1 MKVADAVAR
10 ALRAEGEMAFGLI
23 GDGNIPL
30 WGAMVAAGMQVHSAR
45 HEAAAVAMAD
55 GYARVTGRTGL
66 ATVTWGPGLTQIGTS
81 LMAAS
86 RNRTPLVLLLPEL
99 PAGHKNNLQTMDQRR
114 FLDACETRYLRVNRP
129 ENLAE
134 EIAEAFYAVGTQPG
148 PVALALPMDL
158 LAEELEWDVDYTPS
172 AQFVPDPAGAD
183 PQAVEALVDLM
194 VSAER
199 PVIIAGRGAKS
210 AGARDE
216 IIRVADRVGAL
227 LATSLQAKGLFD
239 GHEFDIGIA
248 GAFASAPSEE
258 LFAQAD
264 FVLAMG
270 AELGY
275 YTSEGGLLFPSAKVA
290 RVDVQAPREIGVL
303 PGHFVRGDALKTA
316 AAMHAALERRQV
328 QVPGYRTAETRAVLA
343 RSMPAPERPQDGL
356 DPRILMRE
364 LSAALPRD
372 SRVVCGAGHFFGFV
386 SMYLALP
393 EGGDIQYSTQFGAVG
408 QTLPL
413 ALGMALARPGEPH
426 IVLEGDGSLLFHIQE
441 LETAVRYGV
450 PLTVIVLND
459 AGYGAEVHKL
469 RTHGLDVGLARWKS
483 PDYVALAKAFG
494 GDGVLLQRE
503 TDLPGAL
510 AQGLERR
517 GLFLIDCR
525 ISPSTLSDPYQKI
538 HQGSENRAPLLR
550 RPR

>member
-1 MKVADAVAR
+1 MKVAGAVAR
-10 ALRAEGEMAFGLI
+10 ALRAEGEMAFGLM

-30 WGAMVAAGMQVHSAR
+30 WGELVAAGVQMHSAR

-55 GYARVTGRTGL
+55 GYARATGRTGL

-99 PAGHKNNLQTMDQRR
+99 PAGHKNALQTMDQRR
-114 FLDACETRYLRVNRP
+114 FLEACETRYLRLNRP

-134 EIAEAFYAVGTQPG
+134 EIAEPFYAVRTHPG

-158 LAEELEWDVDYTPS
+158 LAEDLEWDVDYTPS
-172 AQFVPDPAGAD
+172 ARFVPVPAGAD
-183 PQAVEALVDLM
+183 PEAVEALADLL
-194 VSAER
+194 ADARR
-199 PVIIAGRGAKS
+199 PVIIAGRGAKV

-216 IIRVADRVGAL
+216 LVRIADRLGAL
-227 LATSLQAKGLFD
+227 LATTLQAKGLFD
-239 GHEFDIGIA
+239 GHEFDLGIA

-264 FVLAMG
+264 FVLAVG

-275 YTSEGGLLFPSAKVA
+275 YTSEGGLLFPSASVA
-290 RVDVQAPREIGVL
+290 RIDIHAPREIGVL
-303 PGHFVRGDALKTA
+303 PGRFVRGDALKTA
-316 AAMHAALERRQV
+316 SAVRTALERRQV
-328 QVPGYRTAETRAVLA
+328 HAVGYRTNETRAVLA
-343 RSMPAPERPQDGL
+343 RSIPAPERPHDGL
-356 DPRILMRE
+356 DPRMLMRE
-364 LSAALPRD
+364 LSATLPRG
-372 SRVVCGAGHFFGFV
+372 SRLVCGVGHFFGFV

-393 EGGDIQYSTQFGAVG
+393 QDGDIQYSTQFGAVG

-413 ALGMALARPGEPH
+413 ALGVALARPGEPH
-426 IVLEGDGSLLFHIQE
+426 ILIEGDGSLLFHIQE
-441 LETAVRYGV
+441 LETVVRCGV
-450 PLTVIVLND
+450 PLVVIVLND

-469 RTHGLDVGLARWKS
+469 RSQGFDAGLARWKS
-483 PDYVALAKAFG
+483 PDYVAIAKAFG
-494 GDGVLLQRE
+494 GDGILLERE
-503 TDLPGAL
+503 GDLPRAL
-510 AQGLERR
+510 AQGLRQG
-517 GLFLIDCR
+517 GLYLIDCR

-538 HQGSENRAPLLR
+538 HHGSENRAPLLR